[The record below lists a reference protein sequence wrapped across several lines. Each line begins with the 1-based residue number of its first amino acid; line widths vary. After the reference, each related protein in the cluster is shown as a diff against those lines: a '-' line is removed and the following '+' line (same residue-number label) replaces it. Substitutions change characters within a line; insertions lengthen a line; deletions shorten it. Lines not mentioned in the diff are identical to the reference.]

1 VQDNNVLSHL
11 SKNTASHLM
20 RLESSA
26 TQLYEVQSVKCCYLG
41 LFQ

>member
-11 SKNTASHLM
+11 PKNTASHLM

-26 TQLYEVQSVKCCYLG
+26 TQIYEFQILKCCYLAV
-41 LFQ
+41 